1 MQILS
6 LTPLLSGSRSRK
18 DAILDAL
25 LLTKPDRSITAQKA
39 IAVLYTM
46 ADKFLDNDDLNQ
58 IKEVVTMTRLGQMIF
73 DDGQKAGIEQGQTGM
88 LKSLILKKL
97 QKNTPIPTIA
107 RELETDEDT
116 VLSII
121 ADLQTAEK

>member
-1 MQILS
+1 
-6 LTPLLSGSRSRK
+6 
-18 DAILDAL
+18 
-25 LLTKPDRSITAQKA
+25 
-39 IAVLYTM
+39 
-46 ADKFLDNDDLNQ
+46 
-58 IKEVVTMTRLGQMIF
+58 MTRLGQMIF
-73 DDGQKAGIEQGQTGM
+73 DDGQKAGIEQGIEQGQTGM

-121 ADLQTAEK
+121 TDLQTAEK

>member
-1 MQILS
+1 
-6 LTPLLSGSRSRK
+6 
-18 DAILDAL
+18 
-25 LLTKPDRSITAQKA
+25 
-39 IAVLYTM
+39 
-46 ADKFLDNDDLNQ
+46 
-58 IKEVVTMTRLGQMIF
+58 MTRLGQMIF
-73 DDGQKAGIEQGQTGM
+73 DDGQKAGIEQGIEQGQTGM

-121 ADLQTAEK
+121 AGLQTAEK

>member
-1 MQILS
+1 
-6 LTPLLSGSRSRK
+6 
-18 DAILDAL
+18 
-25 LLTKPDRSITAQKA
+25 
-39 IAVLYTM
+39 M

-58 IKEVVTMTRLGQMIF
+58 IKEVITMTRLGQMIF

>member
-1 MQILS
+1 
-6 LTPLLSGSRSRK
+6 
-18 DAILDAL
+18 
-25 LLTKPDRSITAQKA
+25 
-39 IAVLYTM
+39 
-46 ADKFLDNDDLNQ
+46 
-58 IKEVVTMTRLGQMIF
+58 
-73 DDGQKAGIEQGQTGM
+73 M